1 MPWVTRGLREGIVTT
16 PYPKRPDGYD
26 EPFRSAITVVEHAS
40 ESVQNQ
46 GDPANLALLC
56 PTGAIRVGSG
66 SSTEVR
72 VDRGRCIVCG
82 NCVAARPDL
91 FSFTSDTEVA
101 RVARRALI
109 VPPAPEEDEDLET
122 VRSALSRRVRAL
134 RRSVHIRHVDGGS
147 DGSEESEILAL
158 TGPIYDIQ
166 RLGMFFTAS
175 PRHADIL
182 LVSGVATAGMAAELR
197 RTFEAMPDPKV
208 VVAAGTDAVS
218 GGLVG
223 STYASGAGIDTVLP
237 VDVYVPGSPPSPFS
251 LLHGLLLAVGRLAA
265 SKEPR

>member
-26 EPFRSAITVVEHAS
+26 EGFRGAIAVVGPSSGSGQYE
-40 ESVQNQ
+40 
-46 GDPANLALLC
+46 GDAAGLALLC
-56 PTGAIRVGSG
+56 PTGAIRVGDG
-66 SSTEVR
+66 PSTEVE

-82 NCVAARPDL
+82 RCVAARPDL

-101 RVARRALI
+101 GVSRRRLV
-109 VPPAPEEDEDLET
+109 VPPAPWGDEDVEA
-122 VRSALSRRVRAL
+122 VRADLSRRVRVL

-147 DGSEESEILAL
+147 DGAEEAEIAAL

-166 RLGMFFTAS
+166 RLGMFFTAT

-182 LVSGVATAGMAAELR
+182 LASGVATAGMAAELR
-197 RTFEAMPDPKV
+197 RTFEAMPGPKV

-223 STYASGAGIDTVLP
+223 PSYASGAGIDSVLP
-237 VDVYVPGSPPSPFS
+237 VDVFVPGSPPNPFS
-251 LLHGLLLAVGRLAA
+251 LLHGLLLAVGILPVPEVTR
-265 SKEPR
+265 